1 MHTSIKTRNSV
12 PLPSPDLGLLYLRL
26 TGAALLLYVH
36 GIPKLLHYSTELQHI
51 EDPFHLGASFSLW
64 FALFAEVLCPVLIA
78 IGLLTR
84 LAALPVIALLLVAM
98 LFVHPDWS
106 IADGQFGWLLLIVFG
121 AIALAG
127 PGRYSMDAKRGQ
139 RGLS

>member
-1 MHTSIKTRNSV
+1 MQTAVKPYKSFPFS
-12 PLPSPDLGLLYLRL
+12 SPDLGLLYLRL

-51 EDPFHLGASFSLW
+51 EDPFHLGAGFSLW

-121 AIALAG
+121 SIALAG
-127 PGRYSMDAKRGQ
+127 PGQYSMDAKRHT
-139 RGLS
+139 RSLP

>member
-1 MHTSIKTRNSV
+1 MHTAVKTQKSIAFPT
-12 PLPSPDLGLLYLRL
+12 PDIGLLYLRL
-26 TGAALLLYVH
+26 TGALLLFYVH
-36 GIPKLLHYSTELQHI
+36 GLPKLLHYSSELQHI
-51 EDPFHLGASFSLW
+51 EDPFHLGPAFSLW
-64 FALFAEVLCPVLIA
+64 FAIFAEVLCPVLIA

-84 LAALPVIALLLVAM
+84 LAALPVIGLLLVAM

-127 PGRYSMDAKRGQ
+127 PGRYSVDAQ
-139 RGLS
+139 RGRP